1 MKLTILLQKEEE
13 KEEEEQARKK
23 ESGMDQEDLALKEM
37 IIPTAKEAQDLAKG
51 KTLEKQEELC
61 KISRALAVLASASV
75 RIEITLVPFFQ
86 KVFSFQLFFFLKC
99 CTYLLTCHATNAG
112 SRSVGSV
119 KSF

>member
-1 MKLTILLQKEEE
+1 MTETVKLTILLQKEEE

-75 RIEITLVPFFQ
+75 RIEITHVPFFQ
-86 KVFSFQLFFFLKC
+86 KVFSFQLFFSISAVP
-99 CTYLLTCHATNAG
+99 TY
-112 SRSVGSV
+112 
-119 KSF
+119 